1 MNALSVSKSVDVT
14 TSCYETSM
22 DSRRSESLPRML
34 VSVTE
39 ASRALGVSRSFAY
52 ELVAAGVL
60 RSIRLGRRV
69 LVPVSALEDLI
80 ATGNVEL

>member
-1 MNALSVSKSVDVT
+1 MSAVSVTKSVDVAV
-14 TSCYETSM
+14 
-22 DSRRSESLPRML
+22 SRHPAAGHSGRTEPLPRML

-39 ASRALGVSRSFAY
+39 AARSLGVSRSFAY

-69 LVPVSALEDLI
+69 LIPVSALENLL
-80 ATGNVEL
+80 ATGDVEL

>member
-1 MNALSVSKSVDVT
+1 MSATSVTRSVDAA
-14 TSCYETSM
+14 M
-22 DSRRSESLPRML
+22 SRHPAARHSGKVEALPRML
-34 VSVTE
+34 VSVTD

-69 LVPVSALEDLI
+69 LIPVAALEDLL
-80 ATGNVEL
+80 AAGNVEL